1 MRTFKYRILK
11 GDEGFDSWL
20 CDLLRAYERLTLDG
34 SDYVLSKHTLKD
46 LLAPGGREDATQ
58 APCEDPLGFSF
69 LYDLEF

>member
-1 MRTFKYRILK
+1 MKVLTPGYVI
-11 GDEGFDSWL
+11 
-20 CDLLRAYERLTLDG
+20 CYVHTNERLTLDA